1 MILRCVA
8 SFLVIPVGAILV
20 PGLALGGWTIV
31 VFVIVVHAAGAA
43 KLVEC
48 DFLLDKFASLTSSAA
63 TIGSGAYTAVGST
76 VCW

>member
-8 SFLVIPVGAILV
+8 SFLVVPVGAVLV
-20 PGLALGGWTIV
+20 PGLSLVGWTIV

-48 DFLLDKFASLTSSAA
+48 DFLLDVFASSSSFA
-63 TIGSGAYTAVGST
+63 TTVCAGACTAVGVGYVS
-76 VCW
+76 